1 MPVELINKGSYGCI
15 YKGIKCNKN
24 EKIEKD
30 KISKLQLLNKFST
43 KEIRVSEKIIKNIK
57 NYEEYYAPIIE
68 SCETDLKEVSEEVK
82 DCEVLKEGEKFILNK
97 IKYAGDTTLIKKL
110 FEVKKRSNKQ
120 FIRQYFKTYKEL
132 FESVKKLNEIGIIHM
147 DLKGNNIMYTKNKPI
162 IIDFGLSID
171 LDTIEKYKKDIFFV
185 YGYDYEPWCIDLAL
199 ITYIVTLEK
208 EEEEIKDLTELN
220 KVCDD
225 FTNNNTSIRVTNNKK
240 LEFNKKIKEF
250 VENYKGKKHKE
261 LYDDLLKE
269 SKTWDIHSLVVMY
282 FYFLFEAYV
291 IGESDEE
298 KIENFNKLPKEI
310 IELLDIHQL
319 YLTSIPGERDKDIE
333 EKIMSKR
340 KELINIKEVVI
351 NSNEVVY
358 KLTKKSYKELSK

>member
-15 YKGIKCNKN
+15 YKGIKCNKKD
-24 EKIEKD
+24 KIEKD

-43 KEIRVSEKIIKNIK
+43 KEIRVSDKIIKKIK
-57 NYEEYYAPIIE
+57 DYDEYYAPIIE

-82 DCEVLKEGEKFILNK
+82 DCEILKEGEKFILNK
-97 IKYAGDTTLIKKL
+97 IKYVGNKTLIKKL
-110 FEVKKRSNKQ
+110 FEVKKKSNKQ
-120 FIRQYFKTYKEL
+120 FLRHYFNTYIEL
-132 FESVKKLNEIGIIHM
+132 FDSVKKLNDIGIIHM

-199 ITYIVTLEK
+199 ITHIVTLNK
-208 EEEEIKDLTELN
+208 EEEEIKDLSELN

-225 FTNNNTSIRVTNNKK
+225 YTNNNTSIRVTNNRKN
-240 LEFNKKIKEF
+240 EFNRKMKIYI
-250 VENYKGKKHKE
+250 ENYKGKKYKE

-269 SKTWDIHSLVVMY
+269 SNTWDIHSLVVMY

-291 IGESDEE
+291 TGETDEE
-298 KIENFNKLPKEI
+298 KIYNFNNLPKEMLN
-310 IELLDIHQL
+310 LLDIHQI
-319 YLTSIPGERDKDIE
+319 YITSIPGERDKDIK
-333 EKIMSKR
+333 EKIMKKR
-340 KELINIKEVVI
+340 SELLNVKEVVI
-351 NSNEVVY
+351 NSDNVMY
-358 KLTKKSYKELSK
+358 KLTKKSYREVSK